1 MKTGTAKC
9 GVAALCALSVLGGL
23 LAWAPVWAEGTGA
36 QASQGPLAPLG
47 PLGEAVASASSEATS
62 AGASRSAASR
72 SAPLWELGVGGT
84 ALHLAHYRGSD
95 QSQNWLLPL
104 PYFVYRGDIIKAD
117 REGARAML
125 LHGERFQVDLSVSG
139 SAPTRSGD
147 NLARAGMPS
156 LKPTVEV
163 GPNLNL
169 YLLHGADWRFLAR
182 APVRA
187 AFTLQNS
194 PRHVGWSASPYLT
207 LEWRQGPWDIG
218 WRAGTQWGDRAL
230 HGYVY
235 DVDPSY
241 ATPARA
247 AYRAKAGFG
256 GWQSTLGA
264 SRRVGD
270 SLWVGVFARADSVRG
285 AAFESSPLVRQ
296 SSHLSGGIAISWI
309 FARSQRMVPVAD

>member
-1 MKTGTAKC
+1 MKAARRKLGASAPSPWALL
-9 GVAALCALSVLGGL
+9 AALCTAAGV
-23 LAWAPVWAEGTGA
+23 APVWAANAVSDAATAAAAETAAGT
-36 QASQGPLAPLG
+36 P
-47 PLGEAVASASSEATS
+47 ATS
-62 AGASRSAASR
+62 TVSNRTPSLGR

-84 ALHLAHYRGSD
+84 ALRLAHYRGSD
-95 QSQNWLLPL
+95 QSQSWLLPL

-125 LHGERFQVDLSVSG
+125 LHGERFQVDLSVAAT
-139 SAPTRSGD
+139 APTRSGD
-147 NLARAGMPS
+147 NLARTGMPS

-169 YLLHGADWRFLAR
+169 YLLNGTDWRLLAR

-187 AFTLQNS
+187 AFTLQSS

-218 WRAGTQWGDRAL
+218 WRAGAQWGDRSL

-241 ATPARA
+241 ATAARTT
-247 AYRAKAGFG
+247 YRAKGGFG
-256 GWQSTLGA
+256 GFQSTVGA
-264 SRRVGD
+264 SRRIGD
-270 SLWVGVFARADSVRG
+270 SLWVGAFARADSVSG
-285 AAFESSPLVRQ
+285 AAFVDSPLVRQ
-296 SSHLSGGIAISWI
+296 RSNLSGGLALSWI
-309 FARSQRMVPVAD
+309 FARSERMVAAPE